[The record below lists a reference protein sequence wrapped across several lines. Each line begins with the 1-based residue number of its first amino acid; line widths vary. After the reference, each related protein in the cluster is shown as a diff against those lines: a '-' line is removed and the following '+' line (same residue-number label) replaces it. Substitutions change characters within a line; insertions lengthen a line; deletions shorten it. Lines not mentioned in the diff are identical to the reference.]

1 MSNLD
6 LNLLPALDALLSHRN
21 VTAAAQQLGVSQPT
35 MSGMLARLRE
45 QLDDPLLVRV
55 GRAMELTP
63 RGTALMPE
71 VRQMLLALE
80 KLTSVDADFDPAALR
95 RHFRI
100 MSSEFALFL
109 LLPRIIARA
118 ARAAP
123 HVTFEMVAID
133 KPVDSVYAGLTE
145 LCITGDLITHA
156 AAEAARAVRTRTL
169 MEDRFVGIVDSDH
182 PLHGAAT
189 VDDLLAYPHVAT
201 HFLGSKLPVEDMA
214 IDGLSDRHPPRVRV
228 PSFLSIA
235 PMVTR
240 TDAIGVVPARLAPRI
255 CSYGGVRPIELPRE
269 SARIAIKM
277 LWHMRHDH
285 DPAHEW
291 LRGIVLDTCAEYL
304 EPRVAKMP
312 AAR

>member
-21 VTAAAQQLGVSQPT
+21 VTAAARQLGVSQPT
-35 MSGMLARLRE
+35 MSGMLGRLRE

-80 KLTSVDADFDPAALR
+80 KLTSVDSDFDPAALR

-100 MSSEFALFL
+100 MSSEFGLFL
-109 LLPRIIARA
+109 LLPQIIARA
-118 ARAAP
+118 GKVAP

-133 KPVDSVYAGLTE
+133 KPVDSVYSGSIE
-145 LCITGDLITHA
+145 LCLTGDVITHA
-156 AAEAARAVRTRTL
+156 VGEAARAVRTKTL
-169 MEDRFVGIVDSDH
+169 MEDRFVGIVDSGH
-182 PLHGAAT
+182 PLRGAAT

-201 HFLGSKLPVEDMA
+201 HFLGSKLPVEDNA

-235 PMVTR
+235 PMVIG
-240 TDAIGVVPARLAPRI
+240 TDSIGVVPGRLAPQI
-255 CSYGGVRPIELPRE
+255 CGYGGVRKIELPRE
-269 SARIAIKM
+269 TARAAIKM

-291 LRGIVLDTCAEYL
+291 LRGIVLDMCAEYP
-304 EPRVAKMP
+304 EPTVAKIPMVG
-312 AAR
+312 

>member
-35 MSGMLARLRE
+35 MSGMLGRLRE
-45 QLDDPLLVRV
+45 QLDDPLLARV

-63 RGTALMPE
+63 RGAALLPE

-80 KLTSVDADFDPAALR
+80 KLTSVDSDFDPAALR

-100 MSSEFALFL
+100 MASEFGLFL

-118 ARAAP
+118 TAVAP

-133 KPVDSVYAGLTE
+133 KPVDSVYSGLTE
-145 LCITGDLITHA
+145 LCLTGDVITHA
-156 AAEAARAVRTRTL
+156 AGEAARAVRTRTL
-169 MEDRFVGIVDSDH
+169 MEDRFVGIVDSEH

-235 PMVTR
+235 PMVTGS
-240 TDAIGVVPARLAPRI
+240 DSIGLVPARLAPQI
-255 CSYGGVRPIELPRE
+255 CSYGGVREIELPRE
-269 SARIAIKM
+269 TARIAIKM

-291 LRGIVLDTCAEYL
+291 LRGIVLDMCAKYPDRL
-304 EPRVAKMP
+304 VAKMP
-312 AAR
+312 MTG